1 MAKKLTRRRLLAGT
15 AVLAGGGLVLSLVRN
30 ADDSPRLG
38 ADDDLEPN
46 AYLQVRPGGD
56 IILQVDKVEMGQG
69 VMTGF
74 VTLMAE
80 ELGAR
85 PDQITP
91 LHAPVLSLFQT
102 PSQLTAESNSM
113 RSRWDTIRETG
124 AAAREMLREAAAQ
137 RWDIPIDRVQL
148 TGDATLVNAMTGESV
163 TYGEL
168 ASAAATLSVPR
179 SPALTPPGQ
188 YRWIGGDVP
197 RSDVPDKVTGRTVF
211 GSDVR
216 LPGMLTAIVVRP
228 PRAGDSLLGF
238 AADEAASMPGVH
250 HVIEIS
256 AGVAVV
262 ADGFWQAQRA
272 AARLRTEWQDGPLA
286 GFTVAALQD
295 EQRARIASNDG
306 KRARD
311 DGDVE
316 NALADTRDVIEAEY
330 RTPFV
335 AHATMETMNATVRLA
350 PDRCEIWAPVQAPD
364 LARQVACDLAGLRRD
379 QVDVHTT
386 FAGGGFGRRA
396 TMDFVVEAMQ
406 VALQVAAPVQLV
418 WSREDDLRHD
428 YYRSATMHQ
437 LSGGIDADG
446 RITAWDHS
454 LVAPEHASAILPLGL
469 ASLAPESWS
478 RSFTDKLANFI
489 GPLQVKLLGPYQARD
504 GAVTL
509 PYAAPNVRVTLHALN
524 PLLPVGIWRSVAN
537 SYNAFVVE
545 SFIDELA
552 HLAGA
557 DAADYRRRHLG
568 GELRHLAVLDRLVDA
583 SGWGNAPAGRHQ
595 GMAIHACFDSVVGQV
610 AEISLT
616 AGRIRVHRVTCVV
629 DCGIAIN
636 PDIVRAQ
643 LESGILFGLNAALH
657 DEVDVLDGR
666 VRQSNF
672 HDYPMLRIADAPAI
686 ETHIIESSTH
696 VGGIGEAGT
705 PPIAPAVANA
715 VFAATGRRLRE
726 LPLRLP

>member
-1 MAKKLTRRRLLAGT
+1 MAKTLTRRRLLAGT

-30 ADDSPRLG
+30 ADEGPRLG

-46 AYLQVRPGGD
+46 AYLQVSPDGD
-56 IILQVDKVEMGQG
+56 IILQVDKIEMGQG

-91 LHAPVLSLFQT
+91 RHAPVLPLFQT

-124 AAAREMLREAAAQ
+124 AAAREMLREAAAR
-137 RWDIPIDRVQL
+137 RWDIPTDRVQV
-148 TGDATLVNAMTGESV
+148 TGDATLLNAITGERV

-168 ASAAATLSVPR
+168 ASAAGALSVPR
-179 SPALTPPGQ
+179 SPALTPAGQ

-238 AADEAASMPGVH
+238 AADEAASMPGVR

-272 AARLRTEWQDGPLA
+272 ASRLRAEWQDGPLA
-286 GFTVAALQD
+286 GFTVAALRE
-295 EQRARIASNDG
+295 EQRARIARNDG

-311 DGDVE
+311 DGDVD
-316 NALADTRDVIEAEY
+316 NALTGARAGIEAEY

-364 LARQVACDLAGLRRD
+364 LARQVACDLTGLRRN

-418 WSREDDLRHD
+418 WSREDDLRYD
-428 YYRSATMHQ
+428 YYRSATMHR
-437 LSGGIDADG
+437 LRAGIDADG
-446 RITAWDHS
+446 QLAGWDHA

-478 RSFTDKLANFI
+478 RSFTDKLADFI

-504 GAVTL
+504 GAVTF

-552 HLAGA
+552 HLADV
-557 DAADYRRRHLG
+557 DAAEYRRRHLV
-568 GELRHLAVLDRLVDA
+568 EQPRHLAVLNRLTDL
-583 SGWGNAPAGRHQ
+583 SGWGRPQAGRYQ
-595 GMAIHACFDSVVGQV
+595 GLAVHACFETVVGQV
-610 AEISLT
+610 AEVSIT
-616 AGRIRVHRVTCVV
+616 GGRIRVHRVTCVV

-643 LESGILFGLNAALH
+643 MEGGILFGLNAALQG
-657 DEVDVLDGR
+657 ELQVADGH
-666 VRQSNF
+666 VQQSNF
-672 HDYPMLRIADAPAI
+672 HDYPMLRMADAPAI
-686 ETHIIESSTH
+686 ETHIIESTSH

-705 PPIAPAVANA
+705 PAIAPAVANA
-715 VFAATGRRLRE
+715 VFAATGRRLRD
-726 LPLRLP
+726 LPLRLS

>member
-1 MAKKLTRRRLLAGT
+1 MKLTRRRLLTGT
-15 AVLAGGGLVLSLVRN
+15 AVVAGGGLVLALVR
-30 ADDSPRLG
+30 DDDAPRLG
-38 ADDDLEPN
+38 AEHDLEPN
-46 AYLQVRPGGD
+46 AYLQVRPDGV
-56 IILQVDKVEMGQG
+56 IVLQVDKIEMGQG

-74 VTLMAE
+74 VTLLAE
-80 ELGAR
+80 ELGVR
-85 PDQITP
+85 PDQVTP
-91 LHAPVLSLFQT
+91 RHAPVLALFQT
-102 PSQLTAESNSM
+102 PSQLTAESYSM
-113 RSRWDTIRETG
+113 RSRWDTLRETG
-124 AAAREMLREAAAQ
+124 AAAREMLREAAAR
-137 RWDIPIDRVQL
+137 RWGVAFDRVEVA
-148 TGDATLVNAMTGESV
+148 GDATLLNAETGER
-163 TYGEL
+163 L
-168 ASAAATLSVPR
+168 AYADLANAAAELSVPS
-179 SPALTPPGQ
+179 SPPLTPPER
-188 YRWIGGDVP
+188 YRWIGGRVP
-197 RSDVPDKVTGRTVF
+197 RPDAPDKVTGRTVF

-216 LPGMLTAIVVRP
+216 LPGMLTAVVARP
-228 PRAGDSLLGF
+228 TRAGDRLLSF
-238 AADEAASMPGVH
+238 DAEAIAGLPGVR
-250 HVIEIS
+250 HVAEIS
-256 AGVAVV
+256 SGVAVV
-262 ADGFWQAQRA
+262 ADGYWQAQQA
-272 AARLRTEWQDGPLA
+272 ASRLRAEWADGPLA
-286 GFTVAALQD
+286 GFDLAALRT
-295 EQRARIASNDG
+295 EQQARIAAGDG
-306 KRARD
+306 KRARN
-311 DGDVE
+311 DGDVDTG
-316 NALADTRDVIEAEY
+316 LAGARDGLEAEY

-335 AHATMETMNATVRLA
+335 AHATMETMNATVRLTA
-350 PDRCEIWAPVQAPD
+350 DHCEIWTPVQAPD

-396 TMDFVVEAMQ
+396 MTDFVEEAVQ
-406 VALQVAAPVQLV
+406 VALQVDAPVQLV

-428 YYRSATMHQ
+428 YYRSATLHR
-437 LSGGIDADG
+437 LRGGIDADG
-446 RITAWDHS
+446 QLAAWDHT
-454 LVAPEHASAILPLGL
+454 LVAPDHTSAILPIGL

-478 RSFTDKLANFI
+478 RSFTDRIAGWL

-509 PYAAPNVRVTLHALN
+509 PYAAPNLRVTLHALN
-524 PLLPVGIWRSVAN
+524 PPLPVGIWRSVGN

-568 GELRHLAVLDRLVDA
+568 GEPRHLAVLDRLVDA

-610 AEISLT
+610 AEISLK

-636 PDIVRAQ
+636 PDIVSAQ

-657 DEVDVLDGR
+657 DEVEVLDGR

-686 ETHIIESSTH
+686 DTHIIESATH

-726 LPLRLP
+726 LPLRLA